1 MHKFLA
7 SYTKITPLR
16 AAMVYIFFNSMM
28 LAPSPSCAD
37 IYRFVTIDGVETFT
51 DAPLKKDA
59 QLVIRDTVKTTRKG
73 SAKSLSRETT
83 RKPAPSLNEIIEKT
97 VQAQIASHTDSHQNT
112 TETILPVDGQITSGV
127 GMRIDPFDGAWR
139 YHNGI
144 DIAVPEGTPVK
155 SVADGTVLYT
165 GLRSGYGWT
174 VLVEHDNGMITLYA
188 HNSRITV
195 DVGQGIKKGDIV
207 ALAGSTGRSTGPHVH
222 FEAWQAGANVTQAF
236 MPGSTLKVSALPG
249 YHRSKPSF
257 RKEVLADGS
266 LLITNLPAT
275 TP

>member
-1 MHKFLA
+1 MQKILVHHTRFT
-7 SYTKITPLR
+7 SYRAITFSVLLTAMLLVPLP
-16 AAMVYIFFNSMM
+16 VS
-28 LAPSPSCAD
+28 AD

-59 QLVIRDTVKTTRKG
+59 QVVIRDTIKTARKG
-73 SAKSLSRETT
+73 TAKSLSRETN
-83 RKPAPSLNEIIEKT
+83 RKSAPSLQEILEKT
-97 VQAQIASHTDSHQNT
+97 VQAQIAPQTDSNRT
-112 TETILPVDGQITSGV
+112 STETILPVDGQITSGV
-127 GMRIDPFDGAWR
+127 GMRIDPFDGNWR
-139 YHNGI
+139 HHNGI

-155 SVADGTVLYT
+155 AVAGGTVLYA

-188 HNSRITV
+188 HNNRITV
-195 DVGQGIKKGDIV
+195 DVGQEIKKGDTV
-207 ALAGSTGRSTGPHVH
+207 ALSGNTGRSTGPHVH
-222 FEAWQAGANVTQAF
+222 FEAWQAGNNITAAF
-236 MPGSTLKVSALPG
+236 MPGSTIKVAAVTG